1 VAVLYADAEE
11 KRGILSSDV
20 RWPAILEVLIRH
32 ASRVLE
38 AMTVQQAAGL
48 PLRRSAGRAL
58 NVAAG
63 LSAHSGS
70 GEQEVAGGSP

>member
-11 KRGILSSDV
+11 NRGILSSDA

-48 PLRRSAGRAL
+48 SPQRPAVRTFTAAPAGPTAY
-58 NVAAG
+58 AG
-63 LSAHSGS
+63 
-70 GEQEVAGGSP
+70 